1 MRVRRAIRT
10 FLTSVEHLKVAV
22 RCLPLNERARFVYR
36 GLPISFRK
44 NLFSV
49 TLKGSKATVYLR
61 SNSSD
66 LTVFSQIFYEAEY
79 APLLGDAVVETI
91 LDLGA
96 NVGLSSVWFLT
107 HFPQA
112 KLIAVEPDVE
122 NFAVLQKNLEP
133 FGNRATAVRAAVWSS
148 ETSLKMSDSP
158 YRDGRHWARQVIEC
172 SVEDPDAFIAVS
184 VPGLMTQM
192 QSSRISILKVDI
204 EGAEAKVFEAASVK
218 WLDRIDTIAIELHED
233 TIFGPCSSI
242 FNAAISDQ
250 KFMVSTSGELTICKR
265 F

>member
-1 MRVRRAIRT
+1 MRIRKIIRT
-10 FLTSVEHLKVAV
+10 MLTSVEHLKVAQ
-22 RCLPLNERARFVYR
+22 RCLPVQERARYIYR
-36 GLPISFRK
+36 GLPISFRE

-49 TLKGSKATVYLR
+49 RLKGTKATVFLR

-66 LTVFSQIFYEAEY
+66 MTVFSQIFYEAEY
-79 APLLGDAVVETI
+79 KPLLDESTVETI

-96 NVGLSSVWFLT
+96 NIGLSSVWFLT
-107 HFPQA
+107 HFPHA

-133 FGNRATAVRAAVWSS
+133 FGNRATAIRAAVWSN

-158 YRDGRHWARQVIEC
+158 YRDGRHWARQVVEC
-172 SVEDPDAFIAVS
+172 SFDDPDAFIAVS
-184 VPGLMTQM
+184 VPGLMSQM

-204 EGAEAKVFEAASVK
+204 EGAEAKVFQGTSAK
-218 WLDRIDTIAIELHED
+218 WLDKIDTIAIELHED

-242 FNAAISDQ
+242 FNSAIENQ
-250 KFMVSTSGELTICKR
+250 NFKVSTSGELTICTR
-265 F
+265 I